1 MTSIP
6 ELYTREMHTKYEYL
20 ACWLPSTRLA
30 LGDVGLLSQHRFRK
44 LTSLSELGIP
54 FTRNEDSPIADLNY
68 SSTDYVAVASDARL
82 GASAPDAVSN
92 LSITFARSGATLFQ
106 ASGCVL
112 ETIGNLPALEA
123 ALRTRHE
130 NRAWHLEYVVVTEVV
145 RTGPT
150 AILVAEHRGA
160 QLDLQVSTAGLTGL
174 LPVASATAKCLI
186 TNRLGIAADVLAPN
200 GATPLFNAV
209 QLRKRLLGQYELVF
223 RSDEDDDDVSGED
236 QASGADLYETGD
248 PDEQDETE
256 MARVT
261 WADLGRD
268 DANAPTDERAS
279 DVPHH

>member
-30 LGDVGLLSQHRFRK
+30 VGDVGLVARHRFRK
-44 LTSLSELGIP
+44 LTTLSELGIP
-54 FTRNEDSPIADLNY
+54 FTREADSPISDLNY
-68 SSTDYVAVASDARL
+68 SSTDYVAVTSDARP
-82 GASAPDAVSN
+82 GASTSDAVSH
-92 LSITFARSGATLFQ
+92 LSISFARSGATLFQ

-123 ALRTRHE
+123 ALRTAHE
-130 NRAWHLEYVVVTEVV
+130 DGTWRLKYVVVTEVV

-150 AILVAEHRGA
+150 AVLVAEHRGA
-160 QLDLQVSTAGLTGL
+160 QLDLQVSTGGLTGL
-174 LPVASATAKCLI
+174 LPVADATAKCQV
-186 TNRLGIAADVLAPN
+186 TNRLGIAADVLAPT

-223 RSDEDDDDVSGED
+223 RSDDDDDGVSGD
-236 QASGADLYETGD
+236 DDSQGADCETGD
-248 PDEQDETE
+248 PDEQNETE

-261 WADLGRD
+261 WADLARD
-268 DANAPTDERAS
+268 DTDGPTNERAL
-279 DVPHH
+279 DLRRH